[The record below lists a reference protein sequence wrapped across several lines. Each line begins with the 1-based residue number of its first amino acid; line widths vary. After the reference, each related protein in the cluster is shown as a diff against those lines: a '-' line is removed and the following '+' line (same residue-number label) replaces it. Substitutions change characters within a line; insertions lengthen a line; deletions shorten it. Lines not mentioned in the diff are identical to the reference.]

1 MAEEKTPEQIA
12 ALEAKAAEVDT
23 LQEKMKGMVPGE
35 ELTKLKGDL
44 EQAQK
49 DMNPNWPKT
58 RAIIDNLRKVAKE
71 KGIDVDDEGNV
82 RSNPNNVDM
91 GELIK
96 KAEEAGRSSARNE
109 LLGTHLQTRLGGFD
123 TESAKLVKHFYDKVT
138 TGESVTVD
146 NIDKYVQMAH
156 RAAEVES
163 GSVIKNTSRA
173 TNFSG
178 GQGPRQTGDV
188 KGLDN
193 TSAKN
198 LAGLMGLK
206 IGGEEQK

>member
-12 ALEAKAAEVDT
+12 ELEAKAAKVDT
-23 LQEKMKGMVPGE
+23 LEEQIKGMVPGA
-35 ELTKLKGDL
+35 DL
-44 EQAQK
+44 EKAKADLKQAQD

-71 KGIDVDDEGNV
+71 KGVEVDDDGNV
-82 RSNPNNVDM
+82 RSNPNNVNMDD
-91 GELIK
+91 LVK
-96 KAEEAGRSSARNE
+96 RAEEAGRSSARNE
-109 LLGTHLQTRLGGFD
+109 LLGTHLQSRLSGYD
-123 TESAKLVKHFYDKVT
+123 KESATLVKHFYEKMTNGETVTIDNMDKF
-138 TGESVTVD
+138 
-146 NIDKYVQMAH
+146 VQMAH
-156 RAAEVES
+156 SAAEVES

-198 LAGLMGLK
+198 LAGLMHLK
-206 IGGEEQK
+206 IGEEQK

>member
-12 ALEAKAAEVDT
+12 ELEAKAAKVDT
-23 LQEKMKGMVPGE
+23 LEEQIKGMVPGA
-35 ELTKLKGDL
+35 DL
-44 EQAQK
+44 EKAKADLKQAQD

-71 KGIDVDDEGNV
+71 KGVEVDDDGNV
-82 RSNPNNVDM
+82 RSNPNNVNMDD
-91 GELIK
+91 LVK
-96 KAEEAGRSSARNE
+96 RAEEAGRSSARNE
-109 LLGTHLQTRLGGFD
+109 LLGTHLQSRLSGYD
-123 TESAKLVKHFYDKVT
+123 KESATLVKHFYEKMTNGETVTIDNMDKF
-138 TGESVTVD
+138 
-146 NIDKYVQMAH
+146 VQMAH
-156 RAAEVES
+156 SAAEVES

-173 TNFSG
+173 TNSSG

-198 LAGLMGLK
+198 LAGLMHLK
-206 IGGEEQK
+206 IGEEQK